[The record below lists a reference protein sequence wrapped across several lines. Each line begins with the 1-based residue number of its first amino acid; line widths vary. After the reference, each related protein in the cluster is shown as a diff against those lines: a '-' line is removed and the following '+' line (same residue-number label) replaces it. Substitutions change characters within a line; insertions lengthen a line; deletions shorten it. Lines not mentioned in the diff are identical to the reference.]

1 MIMFYETQS
10 LAELDEA
17 RSAAD
22 LDGDLIL
29 DHVAGYLQVAV
40 DQGHYLD
47 YYLTHKQDE

>member
-22 LDGDLIL
+22 LHGDLIL

-47 YYLTHKQDE
+47 YYLTHKEDE